1 MVVYV
6 HEDIG
11 IHECVGASDAGS
23 ALRLLVIGIRDLSH
37 FITAAAFRDVATLC
51 PEWADELI
59 SWRGHVPFCIRVW
72 VEHTQ
77 IISGCQRRK
86 LCVPMDYRCPK
97 DNLETLVLCG
107 LCSSM
112 DCVAAVY
119 SGNDDKWCTFVL
131 CLWPCYSPF
140 LEYIKIRRRW
150 REKQA
155 FIVTQLEYVIVW
167 LRTSFIYK
175 RSKGQSSDP
184 VGKDFEGWSSWSIM
198 PRHFGLPN
206 LKIAP
211 CIGVVPNAQKRVP
224 LQ

>member
-1 MVVYV
+1 M
-6 HEDIG
+6 
-11 IHECVGASDAGS
+11 GASDAGS
-23 ALRLLVIGIRDLSH
+23 ALRLLVIGICPTSSQQQRFGTWQPFVRNEPMNSYRVGAMCH
-37 FITAAAFRDVATLC
+37 FALGI
-51 PEWADELI
+51 
-59 SWRGHVPFCIRVW
+59 IRVW

-77 IISGCQRRK
+77 VISGCQRRK

-175 RSKGQSSDP
+175 RSKGQRSDP
-184 VGKDFEGWSSWSIM
+184 VGKDFAGWSSWSIM

>member
-6 HEDIG
+6 HEDRYTWMRG
-11 IHECVGASDAGS
+11 RKWGWFRFKTAGD
-23 ALRLLVIGIRDLSH
+23 RDLSH
-37 FITAAAFRDVATLC
+37 FITAAAFRDMATLW

-59 SWRGHVPFCIRVW
+59 SCQDHVPFCIRVW

-77 IISGCQRRK
+77 VINGCQRRK
-86 LCVPMDYRCPK
+86 MCVPMDYRCPK

-107 LCSSM
+107 PCSSM

-119 SGNDDKWCTFVL
+119 SGNDDKRCTFVL

-140 LEYIKIRRRW
+140 LEYTKISRRW

-167 LRTSFIYK
+167 QRTSFIYK
-175 RSKGQSSDP
+175 RSKGQRSDP

-211 CIGVVPNAQKRVP
+211 CIGVVPNAQKRVL